1 MSNTLKKME
10 KELRAFAKRNKD
22 VKYTKGLLLSFLL
35 MGALAFSET
44 LTSPQVKSTENAI
57 NQTKKELNTSI
68 SDMHRAFKQA
78 KKENN
83 RLLRNANLELIQLM
97 EQGDQVIKMP
107 WNTWQWGMGYT
118 FSDWR
123 GSYKGKGDKKEKYPF
138 SGILERDADE
148 FNRYIPLDSENRDAL
163 GRGKSVNSAA
173 TNMREGLPR
182 GYGLA
187 STALV
192 KENPITVQVS
202 AGITPRNVN
211 KNSPASTPSAPTI
224 ILPAFEP
231 KLVTPPATPATPN
244 TPGINLFN
252 PVDITFQVGGF
263 GQNWNVQFWNTS
275 QGVVA
280 QNYRKYE
287 VPTGT
292 FDITANGSSVSVAG
306 SMTATETGGSTNVL
320 ANTSNGIGLNAF
332 ISHVNDNDVDV
343 TGNYKFT
350 SNVGRAIFISL
361 NPYQYGKN
369 TANDKTFNFQGT
381 LSLVSN
387 GGSVIGIEH
396 QLLANDGGGGSNFNT
411 GQATSIFRNT
421 GTMTLAGTN
430 LIVTP

>member
-231 KLVTPPATPATPN
+231 KLVTPPAEPATPATP
-244 TPGINLFN
+244 GITLIDPVSITFN
-252 PVDITFQVGGF
+252 GTGFGQPTGARIRPQHGGGGDVIIENYSSYSTSGLVDITSSDSGTVMAGGTITTNDGSSIGPGNYGGF
-263 GQNWNVQFWNTS
+263 
-275 QGVVA
+275 
-280 QNYRKYE
+280 
-287 VPTGT
+287 
-292 FDITANGSSVSVAG
+292 
-306 SMTATETGGSTNVL
+306 VL
-320 ANTSNGIGLNAF
+320 AAF
-332 ISHVNDNDVDV
+332 FSHVDTV
-343 TGNYKFT
+343 
-350 SNVGRAIFISL
+350 
-361 NPYQYGKN
+361 
-369 TANDKTFNFQGT
+369 
-381 LSLVSN
+381 
-387 GGSVIGIEH
+387 
-396 QLLANDGGGGSNFNT
+396 
-411 GQATSIFRNT
+411 
-421 GTMTLAGTN
+421 
-430 LIVTP
+430 